1 MRVTVYAGSAPGDSP
16 VFADEVG
23 RFAAELA
30 ASGAEIV
37 YGGGSTGLM
46 GVVADRA
53 LAEGGKVIGVIP
65 RELVDAEIAHPG
77 LTELHVVETMHERK
91 QMLADLG
98 DAIVAVPGGVG
109 TLEELFEVW
118 AALILGHHR
127 KPLALLNID
136 GYWDPLVEV
145 AARMADRGFLR
156 EAERGSL
163 LAVADAADF
172 EDAVRSWTPPPPRWA
187 ATTAGTPADTAAST
201 PSRVRTSR

>member
-23 RFAAELA
+23 RFVAELA
-30 ASGAEIV
+30 GRGTEFV

-77 LTELHVVETMHERK
+77 LTELHVVPTMHERK
-91 QMLADLG
+91 QLLAELG

-127 KPLALLNID
+127 KPLVLLNID
-136 GYWDPLVEV
+136 GYWDPLVDV
-145 AARMADRGFLR
+145 VVRMAGRGFLR

-163 LAVADAADF
+163 VSVTDAAGF
-172 EDAVRSWTPPPPRWA
+172 EEAVRAWTPPPPRWPA
-187 ATTAGTPADTAAST
+187 PDATQAPQAQQ
-201 PSRVRTSR
+201 SRGEDLG